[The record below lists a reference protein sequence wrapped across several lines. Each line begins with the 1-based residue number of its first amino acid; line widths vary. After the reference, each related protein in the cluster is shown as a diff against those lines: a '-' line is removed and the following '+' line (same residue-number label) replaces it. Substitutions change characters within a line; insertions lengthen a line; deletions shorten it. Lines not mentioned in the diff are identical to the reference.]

1 MKEHQKFNEWLLQN
15 KLDANDKNG
24 GVLHLFK
31 KILVANRGEIAVR
44 IMRTCKALGITTVAV
59 YSEADQDAPHRQ
71 FADEAYLV
79 GGPRVAD
86 SYLKIETIIEIA
98 KEVGAEAIHPGYGLL
113 SENPEFARKCEEVGL
128 IFVGPSPQVIASMGS
143 KIEARKIMKQA
154 GVPVV
159 PGISTSLTNSEQAVK
174 VANEIGYP
182 IMLKASSGGG
192 GIGMQIVRN
201 DEEMVKAFEGNQKR
215 AIAFFGNGEMYLE
228 KYIENPRHI
237 EIQLLADNKG
247 NTVYLWERECSIQ
260 RRHQKIVEEA
270 PSSFVDYQ
278 LRKKMGETAVQAA
291 KAIGYKNAGTI
302 EFLVDENKNFYFLE
316 MNTRLQVE
324 HPVTEEITGIDLVE
338 EQLRIAAGELL
349 RFSQEQIPII
359 GHSIEVR
366 IYAEDPKTFYPSPG
380 TITSLSLPEGD
391 GIRHELGIHEK
402 SMVTPYYDPMVAK
415 LIVKGKVR
423 EDAINKLQ
431 LALSE
436 YHVRGIKTNI
446 PLLREIVEHAA
457 FQSGDTTTNFL
468 AKYFER

>member
-1 MKEHQKFNEWLLQN
+1 M
-15 KLDANDKNG
+15 
-24 GVLHLFK
+24 FK

-44 IMRTCKALGITTVAV
+44 VMRTCKALGITTVAI

-86 SYLKIETIIEIA
+86 SYLKIDTIIEIA

-143 KIEARKIMKQA
+143 KIEARKRMKQA

-215 AIAFFGNGEMYLE
+215 AIVFFGNGEMYVE

-237 EIQLLADNKG
+237 EIQLLADSKG

-270 PSSFVDYQ
+270 PSTFVDYQ

-291 KAIGYKNAGTI
+291 KAIGYQNAGTI

-338 EQLRIAAGELL
+338 EQLQVAAGGLL
-349 RFSQEQIPII
+349 RFSQEQIPLT

-366 IYAEDPKTFYPSPG
+366 NYAEDPKNFYPSPG

-391 GIRHELGIHEK
+391 KIRHELGVHEQ
-402 SMVTPYYDPMVAK
+402 SIVTPYYDPMIAK
-415 LIVKGKVR
+415 LIVKGKDR
-423 EDAINKLQ
+423 ADAIIKLQ
-431 LALSE
+431 LALAE
-436 YHVRGIKTNI
+436 YQVEGIKTNI
-446 PLLREIVEHAA
+446 PILREIVEHAA

-468 AKYFER
+468 AKNFGR

>member
-1 MKEHQKFNEWLLQN
+1 MKGHQRFNEWLSQS

-44 IMRTCKALGITTVAV
+44 IMRTCKSLGIRTVAI
-59 YSEADQDAPHRQ
+59 YSEADQDAPHRR

-86 SYLKIETIIEIA
+86 SYLKIDTIIEIA
-98 KEVGAEAIHPGYGLL
+98 KEVGAEAVHPGYGLL
-113 SENPEFARKCEEVGL
+113 SENPEFARKCEEEGL
-128 IFVGPSPQVIASMGS
+128 VFVGPSPQVIASMGS

-159 PGISTSLTNSEQAVK
+159 PGILTSLSNSEQAVK
-174 VANEIGYP
+174 VAKEIGYP

-237 EIQLLADNKG
+237 EIQLLADSKG

-270 PSSFVDYQ
+270 PSAFVDYD
-278 LRKKMGETAVQAA
+278 LRKNIGETAVQAA
-291 KAIGYKNAGTI
+291 KAIGYQNAGTI
-302 EFLVDENKNFYFLE
+302 EFLVDENKSFYFLE

-338 EQLRIAAGELL
+338 EQLRLAAGELL
-349 RFSQEQIPII
+349 RFSQEQIPLN

-380 TITSLSLPEGD
+380 TITSLSLPEVD
-391 GIRHELGIHEK
+391 KIRHELGVHEQ
-402 SMVTPYYDPMVAK
+402 SIVTPYYDPMIAK
-415 LIVKGKVR
+415 LIVKGKDR
-423 EDAINKLQ
+423 EDAIKKLQ

-436 YHVRGIKTNI
+436 YHVGGIKTNI
-446 PLLREIVEHAA
+446 PILREIVEHSA

-468 AKYFER
+468 AKYFGR